1 MLSTMEGKKFSWLHL
16 SDQHIGMSGS
26 KIFWPQVREAFF
38 EDLRQHLGS
47 GQSIDLVIFS
57 GDLVQ
62 QGLQEE
68 FELALIEIKKLFSLL
83 EENNSQPA
91 FFIVPGNHDL
101 IRVDETTGLPFAIA
115 EAGKRQEKFKA
126 SVLNKGH
133 NHSQIVANF
142 KNYTKFINSLKQE
155 GIQLIGETSGI
166 FPGDSSS
173 RIEVNGLKIG
183 IVGLNT
189 AWSQVCGGNYKEHIE
204 VFADQ
209 FLKLVDHDPGG
220 WLGEN
225 NLNLLVTHHPASW
238 LSELSIKEF
247 KAEIFLAR
255 YFDLHLYG
263 HMHEIEA
270 IAEDHGDGHVKR
282 TIQGASLF
290 GMERDPKEGVKR
302 HHGYLY
308 GMVSED
314 SEQLTL
320 WPRQIEK
327 TTSYGWKVSVD
338 SQRVPGIGDKVRYP
352 LKIRTGRNDQKKKP
366 ILN

>member
-1 MLSTMEGKKFSWLHL
+1 MFSVMEGKKFSWLHL

-26 KIFWPQVREAFF
+26 KIYWPQVREAFF
-38 EDLRQHLGS
+38 DDLRQHLSNGNT
-47 GQSIDLVIFS
+47 IDLVIFS

-68 FELALIEIKKLFSLL
+68 FELALIEIKKLFSVL
-83 EENNSQPA
+83 EESNSRPA

-115 EAGKRQEKFKA
+115 EAGKRLENFKA
-126 SVLNKGH
+126 SVLPKGS
-133 NHSQIVANF
+133 NHSQITAIF
-142 KNYTKFINSLKQE
+142 KNYTKFINNLKQE
-155 GIQLIGETSGI
+155 GIQLVGETSGI
-166 FPGDSSS
+166 FPGDSST
-173 RIEVNGLKIG
+173 RLEINGLKIG
-183 IVGLNT
+183 LVGLNT
-189 AWSQVCGGNYKEHIE
+189 AWSQVCGGEYKERIE
-204 VFADQ
+204 IFADQ
-209 FLKLVDHDPGG
+209 FLRLVDHDPSG

-225 NLNLLVTHHPASW
+225 NLNFLITHHPASW
-238 LSELSIKEF
+238 LSKLSAKEF
-247 KAEIFLAR
+247 NTEIFLAK

-270 IAEDHGDGHVKR
+270 IAEDHGDGHIKR

-308 GMVSED
+308 GMVSDE
-314 SEQLTL
+314 SKQLTL

-338 SQRVPGIGDKVRYP
+338 SQRVPGVGDKVSYP
-352 LKIRTGRNDQKKKP
+352 ITMRAERGAQKKRP
-366 ILN
+366 LMT